1 MNKLK
6 KYNLNSKESEKLIQT
21 TSMTKIKKITAEEP
35 KKYKVG
41 VVGIGRV
48 GLPLALSLQ
57 SKGVECIGFDV
68 NQETIDKVNKKKMPF
83 FETGYDELIK
93 KLKFEATNDFKK
105 IKDVDNLII
114 TVGTPLL
121 QHIETDLTQIN
132 KVLDSVIPHLRK
144 GHCLILRSTVALNT
158 TTYIKKTIESKTK
171 FVVGRDVMLGFCPE
185 RVVEGKVMEEL
196 ETLPQ
201 IIGTEDAESAKRA
214 EEIFSFLTKK
224 IFHTNYI
231 NAELTKLFN
240 NIYRY
245 ITFAVSNELAMIAEN
260 AGANVFEVLKLTN
273 TDYPRGGI
281 PKPGFTAGTCLRKDF
296 GMINENTA
304 HSDLLLNAWKVNE
317 FLPKY
322 LVDKLK
328 EKKDLNN
335 RVVGVLGYTF
345 KKDSDDT
352 RDTLALKLIRYI
364 EREVPTKVLVHE
376 PHLKGKLDDK
386 LINSPLERVC
396 EESDI
401 VFVATNHSEFRD
413 NSKEIIKNLKS
424 ECIIVDIWNIFGMHK
439 IYFTKNDYEKN
450 GQ

>member
-1 MNKLK
+1 MV
-6 KYNLNSKESEKLIQT
+6 KYINMES
-21 TSMTKIKKITAEEP
+21 
-35 KKYKVG
+35 KYKVG

-48 GLPLALSLQ
+48 GLPLALSLEN
-57 SKGVECIGFDV
+57 KGCRTLGFDI
-68 NQETIDKVNKKKMPF
+68 NQETISCVNKKKMPF
-83 FETGYDELIK
+83 SEIGYDELIK
-93 KLKFEATNDFKK
+93 KLKFEATSDFKRL
-105 IKDVDNLII
+105 KDVDNIII

-132 KVLDSVIPHLRK
+132 NVLNSLIPNFKK
-144 GHCLILRSTVALNT
+144 GHNIILRSTVALNT
-158 TTYIKKTIESKTK
+158 TEYIKKTIESKTK
-171 FVVGRDVMLGFCPE
+171 FIVGRDIMLSFCPE

-196 ETLPQ
+196 ESLPQ
-201 IIGTEDAESAKRA
+201 IIGSEDSQSAKRA
-214 EEIFSFLTKK
+214 EEVFSILAKK

-281 PKPGFTAGTCLRKDF
+281 PKPGLTAGTCLRKDF
-296 GMINENTA
+296 GMINENIG

-322 LVDKLK
+322 LVNKLK
-328 EKKDLNN
+328 EKKEVNKHT
-335 RVVGVLGYTF
+335 VGVLGYTF

-352 RDTLALKLIRYI
+352 RDTLALKLVRYI
-364 EREVPTKVLVHE
+364 EREVPGKVLIHE
-376 PHLKGKLDDK
+376 PNLKGKLDNKYQNFSLDK
-386 LINSPLERVC
+386 VC

-401 VFVATNHSEFRD
+401 VFVATNHSHF
-413 NSKEIIKNLKS
+413 KTYAGEIMKKLKS
-424 ECIIVDIWNIFGMHK
+424 ECILVDIWNIFGMDQ
-439 IYFTKNDYEKN
+439 IYFTKNEYEKSKL
-450 GQ
+450 